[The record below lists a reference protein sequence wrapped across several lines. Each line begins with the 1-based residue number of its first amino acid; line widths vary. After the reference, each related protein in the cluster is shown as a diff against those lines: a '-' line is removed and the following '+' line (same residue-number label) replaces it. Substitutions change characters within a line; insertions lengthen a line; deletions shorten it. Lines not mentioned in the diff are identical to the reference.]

1 MRLCRQDAAL
11 PFVLRNRKIP
21 KPVDNR
27 AFDRH
32 NNKNKKLVTFFAFR
46 SHTYGVQRMKNIFSE
61 TRTPIGKT
69 ALSKAA
75 VHTALIVACGAL
87 LGMLAKLLDI
97 YTVDLGDVF
106 SQMSVWIFLCTVIA
120 VQSSTSHRAAVNV
133 FGFCMAMPATYYL
146 TGDWTKSVY
155 SATFARGWTRFALL
169 SPMFAFLS
177 WYAKGK
183 GCFAK
188 LLAAGILLVV
198 IAAAVIRFD
207 RVRVADVVFAV
218 LTGFVLRKNVK
229 NG

>member
-1 MRLCRQDAAL
+1 
-11 PFVLRNRKIP
+11 
-21 KPVDNR
+21 
-27 AFDRH
+27 
-32 NNKNKKLVTFFAFR
+32 
-46 SHTYGVQRMKNIFSE
+46 MKNIFSE

-69 ALSKAA
+69 ALSEAA
-75 VHTALIVACGAL
+75 VHTALIVAYGAL
-87 LGMLAKLLDI
+87 LGMPAKLWDI

-120 VQSSTSHRAAVNV
+120 VQSSTPHRAAVNV

-177 WYAKGK
+177 QYAKGK